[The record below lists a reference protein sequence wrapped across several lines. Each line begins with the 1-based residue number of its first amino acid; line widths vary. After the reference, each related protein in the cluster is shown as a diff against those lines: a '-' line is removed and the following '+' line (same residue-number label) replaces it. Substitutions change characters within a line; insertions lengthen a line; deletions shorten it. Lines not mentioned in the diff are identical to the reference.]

1 MANSPVLELQ
11 ALACDPDSD
20 ILSVLMKAKM
30 IAVKLGLSDLTEWIQ
45 LELNGYPSF
54 DTVPEYRKGQSQLKA
69 YSPQHQSWV
78 PLVVNFND
86 AELNAMVSTFH
97 ITESIS
103 SIKKMS
109 NKGENPFLPLPPGL
123 DG

>member
-54 DTVPEYRKGQSQLKA
+54 DTVPEYSLKSQGTPLLIKNGSAIIATDTKAIRTTFKKSFMFFCLK
-69 YSPQHQSWV
+69 S
-78 PLVVNFND
+78 
-86 AELNAMVSTFH
+86 
-97 ITESIS
+97 
-103 SIKKMS
+103 S
-109 NKGENPFLPLPPGL
+109 NKSTGRKIIP
-123 DG
+123 